1 MAREFSRT
9 DRVGQQIH
17 KEIASILQNEF
28 KNRDPRLGMVT
39 VSGVEV
45 SRDLAHAKI
54 YVTFF
59 ENDEEQVK
67 NYLTILEDNKGFIRT
82 LLANRMRM
90 RAVPAL
96 KFVRDGSLAEG
107 IRISNLVSD
116 TLNKDEERAKLAGR
130 SLDEQESEDQESN
143 EQAPDDR
150 ASNTDEQK

>member
-39 VSGVEV
+39 VADVEV

-82 LLANRMRM
+82 LLASRMRM
-90 RAVPAL
+90 RAVPAV

-107 IRISNLVSD
+107 IRIAKLVSD
-116 TLNKDEERAKLAGR
+116 TLTKDAERAKQAGR
-130 SLDEQESEDQESN
+130 SLDDPESDEQVS
-143 EQAPDDR
+143 DR
-150 ASNTDEQK
+150 DEQK

>member
-1 MAREFSRT
+1 MPREFSRT

-59 ENDEEQVK
+59 ENDEEQLA
-67 NYLTILEDNKGFIRT
+67 NYLSILQDNKGFIRT
-82 LLANRMRM
+82 LLASRMRM

-96 KFVRDGSLAEG
+96 KFMRDGSLTEG
-107 IRISNLVSD
+107 IRMANLVSE
-116 TLNKDEERAKLAGR
+116 TLNKDVERAKLAGR
-130 SLDEQESEDQESN
+130 TGDEQDPDEGES
-143 EQAPDDR
+143 
-150 ASNTDEQK
+150 K

>member
-45 SRDLAHAKI
+45 SRDLAYAKI
-54 YVTFF
+54 YVSFF
-59 ENDEEQVK
+59 ENDEEVME
-67 NYLTILEDNKGFIRT
+67 NYLKILQDDKGFIRT
-82 LLANRMRM
+82 LLASRMRM

-96 KFVRDGSLAEG
+96 KFMRDGSLAEG
-107 IRISNLVSD
+107 IRISNLVSE
-116 TLNKDEERAKLAGR
+116 TLNKDAERALQAGR
-130 SLDEQESEDQESN
+130 NIDQ
-143 EQAPDDR
+143 DKDK
-150 ASNTDEQK
+150 D

>member
-67 NYLTILEDNKGFIRT
+67 NYLTILDDNKGFIRT
-82 LLANRMRM
+82 LLASRMRM
-90 RAVPAL
+90 RAVPAV
-96 KFVRDGSLAEG
+96 KFARDGSLAEG
-107 IRISNLVSD
+107 IRIANLVSD

-130 SLDEQESEDQESN
+130 YLDDHESDLNELDQQVSN
-143 EQAPDDR
+143 K
-150 ASNTDEQK
+150 DEQK

>member
-45 SRDLAHAKI
+45 SRDLAYARI
-54 YVTFF
+54 FVSFF
-59 ENDEEQVK
+59 ENDDEVMDG
-67 NYLTILEDNKGFIRT
+67 YLKILQDDKGFIRT
-82 LLANRMRM
+82 LLASRMRM

-96 KFVRDGSLAEG
+96 KFMRDGSLAEG
-107 IRISNLVSD
+107 IRISNLVD
-116 TLNKDEERAKLAGR
+116 ATLTNDQQRAEKAGR
-130 SLDEQESEDQESN
+130 SVDQDEDQ
-143 EQAPDDR
+143 
-150 ASNTDEQK
+150 

>member
-17 KEIASILQNEF
+17 KEVASILQNEF

-39 VSGVEV
+39 VSAVEV

-59 ENDEEQVK
+59 ENDEEQIK

-82 LLANRMRM
+82 LLASRMRM
-90 RAVPAL
+90 RAVPAV
-96 KFVRDGSLAEG
+96 KFVRDGSLTEG
-107 IRISNLVSD
+107 IRIANLVSE
-116 TLNKDEERAKLAGR
+116 TLSKDAERAKKAGR
-130 SLDEQESEDQESN
+130 DLDEQGSSD
-143 EQAPDDR
+143 
-150 ASNTDEQK
+150 TDEQK

>member
-45 SRDLAHAKI
+45 SRDLAYAKI
-54 YVTFF
+54 FVTFF
-59 ENDEEQVK
+59 ENDEEQAN
-67 NYLTILEDNKGFIRT
+67 NYLTILQDNKGFIRT
-82 LLANRMRM
+82 LLASRMRM
-90 RAVPAL
+90 CAVPAL

-107 IRISNLVSD
+107 IRIANLVSD
-116 TLNKDEERAKLAGR
+116 TLTKDEERAKLAGR
-130 SLDEQESEDQESN
+130 SIDDEKLDE
-143 EQAPDDR
+143 
-150 ASNTDEQK
+150 DEQK

>member
-45 SRDLAHAKI
+45 SRDLAYAKI
-54 YVTFF
+54 FVSFF
-59 ENDEEQVK
+59 ENDDEVMD
-67 NYLTILEDNKGFIRT
+67 NYLKILQDDKGFIRT
-82 LLANRMRM
+82 LLAGRMRM

-96 KFVRDGSLAEG
+96 KFMRDSSLAEG

-116 TLNKDEERAKLAGR
+116 TLNQDAQRALQAGRKIGQDEE
-130 SLDEQESEDQESN
+130 ED
-143 EQAPDDR
+143 
-150 ASNTDEQK
+150 

>member
-45 SRDLAHAKI
+45 SRDLAYAKI
-54 YVTFF
+54 FVTFF
-59 ENDEEQVK
+59 ENDEEQLE
-67 NYLTILEDNKGFIRT
+67 NYLNILQDNKGFIRS
-82 LLANRMRM
+82 LLASRMRM
-90 RAVPAL
+90 RAVPAV

-107 IRISNLVSD
+107 IRIANLVSD
-116 TLNKDEERAKLAGR
+116 TLSKDEERAKLAGR
-130 SLDEQESEDQESN
+130 DIDSSEADQ
-143 EQAPDDR
+143 
-150 ASNTDEQK
+150 DEQK